1 LTHRLNKLVVKNK
14 TSHPVPDYLKD
25 ALMENNLDRGLK
37 FTLSHLMNDQ
47 MLLGNL
53 CHFSED
59 FLILLTFEDNNLLKK
74 NKGPIDRKK
83 GVTINWQCL
92 SQNCYYRATTA
103 HWAST
108 WTY

>member
-1 LTHRLNKLVVKNK
+1 MIFYFENNSLYAPTSHWLNVSFRLNKLVVKNK

-53 CHFSED
+53 FII
-59 FLILLTFEDNNLLKK
+59 FLKIF
-74 NKGPIDRKK
+74 
-83 GVTINWQCL
+83 
-92 SQNCYYRATTA
+92 
-103 HWAST
+103 
-108 WTY
+108 

>member
-1 LTHRLNKLVVKNK
+1 MVKNK

-53 CHFSED
+53 
-59 FLILLTFEDNNLLKK
+59 FLIFLK
-74 NKGPIDRKK
+74 IF
-83 GVTINWQCL
+83 
-92 SQNCYYRATTA
+92 
-103 HWAST
+103 
-108 WTY
+108 